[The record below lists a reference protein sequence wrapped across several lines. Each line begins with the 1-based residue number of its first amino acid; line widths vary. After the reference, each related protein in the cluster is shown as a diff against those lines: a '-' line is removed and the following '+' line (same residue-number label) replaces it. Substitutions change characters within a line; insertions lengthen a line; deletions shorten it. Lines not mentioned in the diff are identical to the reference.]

1 MNDYLACLLSDK
13 MMFWILQLSLISLV
27 IVSIFKKSNINRGSV
42 SISID
47 RGEGSMA
54 IFYGAYI
61 TISGLLVSICLS
73 VEFIKDYQII
83 WIVIDV
89 SIAAYICIFNTWS
102 RNKLIGI
109 SMKIKKLES

>member
-1 MNDYLACLLSDK
+1 
-13 MMFWILQLSLISLV
+13 
-27 IVSIFKKSNINRGSV
+27 
-42 SISID
+42 
-47 RGEGSMA
+47 MA

-89 SIAAYICIFNTWS
+89 SIAAYICLDS
-102 RNKLIGI
+102 YNKRK
-109 SMKIKKLES
+109 SQHRA